1 MSPESVTPIFNRGL
15 VNWQV
20 SFVLPKLH
28 SSFHFPCRKLFSVV
42 KPASCTT
49 TSLFIVIFSK
59 NSFFIAF
66 LCLSILEEAFVLKS
80 GCKGTMFS
88 HTSQIYNKKT
98 MNFTC
103 FFAFLYRKCRD
114 PTVYTLLYTNRNSTS
129 SRNYTN
135 YFFVF
140 NSFFNRRLASGISG
154 QSLRAFS

>member
-1 MSPESVTPIFNRGL
+1 MSPESVAPIFNRGL

-88 HTSQIYNKKT
+88 HTSQIYNKKIYEFY
-98 MNFTC
+98 MLFRVS
-103 FFAFLYRKCRD
+103 LQKM
-114 PTVYTLLYTNRNSTS
+114 
-129 SRNYTN
+129 
-135 YFFVF
+135 
-140 NSFFNRRLASGISG
+140 SGSYCLHIIIYKYYDWQF
-154 QSLRAFS
+154 QSLMASLLIWTRTCSTTNPMVL